1 MNSLL
6 VNATVEYVVREVLN
20 PDYQGTPGRT
30 EVIPIRKMNNTE
42 LPDLSRDKLF
52 EPGGNEGRPGVL

>member
-6 VNATVEYVVREVLN
+6 VNATVEYVVRESPKTLII
-20 PDYQGTPGRT
+20 QGTPGRT

-42 LPDLSRDKLF
+42 LLDLSRDKLF
-52 EPGGNEGRPGVL
+52 LNLRK